1 MCTAR
6 GGGQAFLCPEGTRF
20 NQRTLVCDHKF
31 RVTCSDSSNFFHR
44 NLIMHEES
52 MRTKGSMRAT
62 KKAQLRNKG
71 DYSDFKLNFV
81 IIFETLIL
89 EDKILCNINR
99 YFDLFQ
105 QQQVK
110 FLGNVQDCNHQR

>member
-81 IIFETLIL
+81 IIFETLI
-89 EDKILCNINR
+89 EKI
-99 YFDLFQ
+99 
-105 QQQVK
+105 
-110 FLGNVQDCNHQR
+110 HS